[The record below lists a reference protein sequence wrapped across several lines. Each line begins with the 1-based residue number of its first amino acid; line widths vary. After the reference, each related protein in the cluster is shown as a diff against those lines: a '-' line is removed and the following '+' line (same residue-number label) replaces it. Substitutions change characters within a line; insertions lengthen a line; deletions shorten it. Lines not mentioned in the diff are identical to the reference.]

1 MPDSNQRTIP
11 VVTPRLSKSKFLAGL
26 QCHKRVYFDVH
37 HPDRATPPD
46 PSTQAILDMGTE
58 IGERARCRF
67 PGGVLISEGYRQ
79 REAALAHTASVLAD
93 LTIPAIFEGAFLY
106 DGVLVRVDILERV
119 RGSDGELLG
128 WRLIEVKSSS
138 RVKDI
143 HLSDLA
149 IQRYVLQGA
158 GLTVL
163 SACLMHLNSQ
173 YVYRGD
179 ALDLDLLFK
188 LQDMTELVV
197 ARGIDLPGQLV
208 PMQQAVVQPEPPTI
222 EPDDHCH
229 TPYDCPYWA
238 HCTKEKPDR
247 WIYHLPGSL
256 RGLAD
261 LARQGV
267 TTIDDIPG
275 GVKLSVVQRRVKD
288 NVEWI
293 SPKLKEA
300 LASVRYPVHH
310 LDFETIMPGVPCY
323 PDTRP
328 YEPIPVQWSNHIE
341 DAPGRWRHHEYLHA
355 ESSDPREV
363 LTAQLIESL
372 GSEGS
377 ICVYSPYEQSILE
390 RLADRYPSMQ
400 AELKR
405 VIRRLWDLFPVIR
418 DHYYHPAFGGSYS
431 IKSVLPAMVPSLAYG
446 DLAIQEGGVA
456 AQEYYRMVF
465 KETDWVNKE
474 AIRESLLA
482 YCKRDTL
489 AMVELRR
496 ALWEKSRG

>member
-1 MPDSNQRTIP
+1 MLDPDQRSIP
-11 VVTPRLSKSKFLAGL
+11 VISPRLSKSKFLAGL
-26 QCHKRVYFDVH
+26 QCHKRVYLDVH
-37 HPDRATPPD
+37 HPDWASPPD

-58 IGERARCRF
+58 IGERARRRF
-67 PGGVLISEGYRQ
+67 PGGVLIEEGYRK
-79 REAALAHTASVLAD
+79 REAALAHTAAVLAD
-93 LTIPAIFEGAFLY
+93 PTVPAIFEGAFLY

-119 RGSDGELLG
+119 QGNEGASPG

-143 HLSDLA
+143 HLQDLA
-149 IQRYVLQGA
+149 IQRYVLQGM
-158 GLTVL
+158 GLTVV
-163 SACLMHLNSQ
+163 STGLMHLNTQ
-173 YVYRGD
+173 YVYLGD
-179 ALDLDLLFK
+179 TLDLDALFTI
-188 LQDMTELVV
+188 QDVTELVA
-197 ARGIDLPGQLV
+197 ARGIDLPSMLA
-208 PMQQAVVQPEPPTI
+208 PMQQVVLQSEPPLV

-229 TPYDCPYWA
+229 TPYECPYWA
-238 HCTKEKPDR
+238 HCTREKPAR
-247 WIYHLPGSL
+247 WIFHLPGSL
-256 RGLAD
+256 RGLAE
-261 LARQGV
+261 LARQDV
-267 TTIDDIPG
+267 TTIDEIPD
-275 GVKLSVVQRRVKD
+275 GVKLSTVQRRVKD

-293 SPKLKEA
+293 SPKLKET
-300 LASVRYPVHH
+300 LATVRYPVHH
-310 LDFETIMPGVPCY
+310 LDFETIMPGIPCY

-328 YEPIPVQWSNHIE
+328 YEPVPVQWSNHIE
-341 DAPGRWRHHEYLHA
+341 EAPGRWRHQEYLHSEA
-355 ESSDPREV
+355 SDPREA
-363 LTAQLIESL
+363 LTAILLESL

-390 RLADRYPSMQ
+390 RLAERYPSMR
-400 AELKR
+400 AEIKQ

-465 KETDWVNKE
+465 KETDWVAKDS
-474 AIRESLLA
+474 IRESLLA

-496 ALWEKSRG
+496 ALWEKAE

>member
-1 MPDSNQRTIP
+1 
-11 VVTPRLSKSKFLAGL
+11 
-26 QCHKRVYFDVH
+26 
-37 HPDRATPPD
+37 
-46 PSTQAILDMGTE
+46 
-58 IGERARCRF
+58 
-67 PGGVLISEGYRQ
+67 
-79 REAALAHTASVLAD
+79 
-93 LTIPAIFEGAFLY
+93 
-106 DGVLVRVDILERV
+106 
-119 RGSDGELLG
+119 
-128 WRLIEVKSSS
+128 
-138 RVKDI
+138 
-143 HLSDLA
+143 
-149 IQRYVLQGA
+149 
-158 GLTVL
+158 
-163 SACLMHLNSQ
+163 MHLNSQ

-179 ALDLDLLFK
+179 VLDLIALFK
-188 LQDMTELVV
+188 LQDMTEFV
-197 ARGIDLPGQLV
+197 AACGIDLPGQLV
-208 PMQQAVVQPEPPTI
+208 PMQQAVLQPEPPAI

-229 TPYDCPYWA
+229 TPYECPYWA
-238 HCTKEKPDR
+238 HCTKEKPAR

-261 LARQGV
+261 LARNGV
-267 TTIDDIPG
+267 TTIDDIPD
-275 GVKLSVVQRRVKD
+275 GVKLSAVQRRVKA

-341 DAPGRWRHHEYLHA
+341 DAPGRWRHQEYLHT

-400 AELKR
+400 AALKQI
-405 VIRRLWDLFPVIR
+405 VRRLWDLLPVIQG
-418 DHYYHPAFGGSYS
+418 HYYHPAFGGSYS

-456 AQEYYRMVF
+456 AQAYYRMVF

-496 ALWEKSRG
+496 VLREKAGR